1 MLKDLEKID
10 PARVEFPDHATMA
23 QYVPDIVD
31 GVIRSRKS
39 TRAYLPR
46 PVSMADVR
54 DILEI
59 SARAP
64 SGTNIQPWQ
73 VYVVDKPGIDRVHA
87 AILDSGIKPE
97 RAEWSDYQYYP
108 EKFVDPFLTRRKELG
123 KALYSLLGIDKRD
136 IPAMRAQF
144 NRNYKFFDAPVGVF
158 VTIDRQ
164 LAVGSWLDLGMFIQN
179 VLLAAQARGISSCP
193 IAAFAPYHQQV
204 RAVVDIPDRQ
214 VLVCGLAL
222 GYADLGK
229 PENSL
234 QTIRA
239 ALSEWITFPR
249 KRDP

>member
-1 MLKDLEKID
+1 
-10 PARVEFPDHATMA
+10 
-23 QYVPDIVD
+23 
-31 GVIRSRKS
+31 
-39 TRAYLPR
+39 
-46 PVSMADVR
+46 
-54 DILEI
+54 
-59 SARAP
+59 
-64 SGTNIQPWQ
+64 
-73 VYVVDKPGIDRVHA
+73 
-87 AILDSGIKPE
+87 
-97 RAEWSDYQYYP
+97 
-108 EKFVDPFLTRRKELG
+108 
-123 KALYSLLGIDKRD
+123 
-136 IPAMRAQF
+136 
-144 NRNYKFFDAPVGVF
+144 
-158 VTIDRQ
+158 
-164 LAVGSWLDLGMFIQN
+164 MFIQN